1 MESNSKKNLSSK
13 ALNVFVFFFLQLTI
27 CNVFAQTHW
36 SKMESFPENKR
47 INVVAMSI
55 LDYGYAGLGK
65 DSLNNNKR
73 DFWEFNPKLNIWNKK
88 LDNPANK
95 FGNNNFGFSFLGKG
109 YVRAGSETIND
120 FWLFNPINNTWKSI
134 GLYGDGSAICV
145 STETNVYILGTNGA
159 REYNPD
165 SNTWTNRATFPPNS
179 TYTRSGGVAFAIG
192 NKGYYGMGSSGS
204 GFWNDMWQ
212 YNPDSNTWKQM
223 ANYNGY
229 IAGGS
234 LSPKVFVIGN
244 DAYLMGIEKKERLQ
258 NAPLSHS
265 FFTKYNAAANTW
277 QLISD
282 TLPAPV
288 GNFDQTGFAF
298 SLNGKGY
305 VYTGTSTDNFWEY
318 DPKDIRLQ
326 AVSPATAACVVDT
339 ILVHYNIVPYKNY
352 NITAQL
358 SSVDDNFS
366 NPITLAIFSDS
377 TGADSIKMALPQG
390 LHSNQNYMIRLI
402 SSAGDTSL
410 SERFQINLHPQKP
423 IITKLSNTQLHSTA
437 AAAYQWYLNGNGIAN
452 SNTQNITITQNG
464 SYTVRVDSTNACGTF
479 SDTLVA
485 NFVGIENVLGSSLH
499 LYPNPIKNKL
509 QVNISHD
516 ELEELHIYDS
526 YGRLIKTVL
535 LSNKTNEVE
544 IDMSDVQEGF
554 YFVSIKSE
562 NAMYNNKV
570 MVVK

>member
-1 MESNSKKNLSSK
+1 MK
-13 ALNVFVFFFLQLTI
+13 LTI
-27 CNVFAQTHW
+27 RLLSIVCIFISINLRAQSHW
-36 SKMESFPENKR
+36 K
-47 INVVAMSI
+47 I
-55 LDYGYAGLGK
+55 LPNMPIKICGSGTNFIIDRFFYSVDCK
-65 DSLNNNKR
+65 DSL
-73 DFWEFNPKLNIWNKK
+73 FNLWKYDLNLHTNEQVYRYQNSNDI
-88 LDNPANK
+88 
-95 FGNNNFGFSFLGKG
+95 S
-109 YVRAGSETIND
+109 AGSNFIILNNSVFANLTIGFKNAGLYKY
-120 FWLFNPINNTWKSI
+120 FPGTNIYEYKNTSLFGSDYLQFVINELGYFLSI
-134 GLYGDGSAICV
+134 GYG
-145 STETNVYILGTNGA
+145 NK
-159 REYNPD
+159 EYNPIT
-165 SNTWTNRATFPPNS
+165 NTWTSKAPFPGFQRQ
-179 TYTRSGGVAFAIG
+179 YGVAFAIG
-192 NKGYYGMGSSGS
+192 NKGYYGMGTRSPSYL
-204 GFWNDMWQ
+204 NDMWQ

-562 NAMYNNKV
+562 NVMFNKKV